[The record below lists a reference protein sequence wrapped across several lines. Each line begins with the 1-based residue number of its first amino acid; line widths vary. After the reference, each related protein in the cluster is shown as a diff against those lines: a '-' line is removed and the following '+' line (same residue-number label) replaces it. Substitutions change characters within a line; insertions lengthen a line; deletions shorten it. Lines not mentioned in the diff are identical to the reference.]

1 MKVRF
6 APSPTG
12 YIHVGNCRTLLINW
26 LFARHHGAEFILR
39 LDDTDKERNEKRY
52 EEGLLEDLQW
62 LGLTYDHYVK
72 QSDRMGL
79 YAAAVS
85 KLKNIGRLYAC
96 YETPEELE
104 FKRRRQVSQGLPP
117 LYDRGSLH
125 LSDPEKQ
132 KYIEEGRTP
141 HWRFL
146 ILPEDVTWD
155 DMVRGPLHFE
165 GAKLSDPVLIRED
178 GMPIYT
184 LASVVDD
191 YDMGITHIIRGED
204 HIANTAVQLQ
214 IFKAL
219 GADLDK
225 LHFGHLSLLQS
236 ADGGELSK
244 RLGTGSIRDLRHDG
258 ILPMAISSIL
268 AKIGTSDAIQPF
280 ARMEDLIKTF
290 DMEKFSR
297 GTPKF
302 SMTELEMINQKLIH
316 QLSVEEARMHSGLSH
331 IEEDFWL
338 AVRPNLKTLHELKE
352 WWTICREDIKT
363 TTTEPEFIE
372 TALRLLPPAPWTETT
387 VSDWLNALKQETGR
401 KGKDLFMPLRQ
412 ALTGHDHGPEFGLL
426 LNLMGPELTRKRLEG
441 SLR

>member
-26 LFARHHGAEFILR
+26 LFAHHHGAEFILR

-52 EEGLLEDLQW
+52 EEGLLEDLGW
-62 LGLTYDHYVK
+62 LGLAYDQYLK
-72 QSDRMGL
+72 QSDRMSL

-85 KLKNIGRLYAC
+85 KLKKIGRLYAC

-104 FKRRRQVSQGLPP
+104 FKRRRQVLQGLPP

-125 LSDPEKQ
+125 LSGPEKQ
-132 KYIEEGRTP
+132 KYIDEGRTP

-146 ILPEDVTWD
+146 ILPEDVTWN

-165 GAKLSDPVLIRED
+165 GSKLSDPVLIRED

-191 YDMGITHIIRGED
+191 HDMGITHIIRGED

-219 GADLDK
+219 GANLDN

-244 RLGTGSIRDLRHDG
+244 RLGTGSIRDLRQEG
-258 ILPMAISSIL
+258 ILPMAITSVL
-268 AKIGTSDAIQPF
+268 AKIGTSDPIQPF
-280 ARMEDLIKTF
+280 AHMGDLIKTF

-302 SMTELEMINQKLIH
+302 SITELEMINQKLVH
-316 QLSVEEARMHSGLSH
+316 QLSLEEARTHSGLAY
-331 IEEDFWL
+331 IDEEFWV
-338 AVRPNLKTLHELKE
+338 AVRPNLKNLHELKE

-363 TTTEPEFIE
+363 KTTEPEFIE
-372 TALRLLPPAPWTETT
+372 IALRLLPSAPWTETT
-387 VSDWLNALKQETGR
+387 VSDWLGTLKQETGR

-412 ALTGHDHGPEFGLL
+412 ALTGHNHGPEFGLL
-426 LNLMGPELTRKRLEG
+426 LNLMRHDLTKKRLET

>member
-52 EEGLLEDLQW
+52 EDALLEDLRW
-62 LGLTYDHYVK
+62 LGFSYDRYVK
-72 QSDRMGL
+72 QSDRIEL

-85 KLKNIGRLYAC
+85 KLKSNGRLYAC
-96 YETPEELE
+96 YETPQELE
-104 FKRRRQVSQGLPP
+104 FKRRHQVAQGLPP

-125 LSDPEKQ
+125 LSKEEKQ
-132 KYIEEGRTP
+132 KYIDEGRTP

-146 ILPEDVTWD
+146 ILPEDVTWN

-165 GAKLSDPVLIRED
+165 GSKLSDPVLIRED

-191 YDMGITHIIRGED
+191 HDMGITHIIRGED

-219 GADLDK
+219 GADLNA
-225 LHFGHLSLLQS
+225 LHFGHLSLLQN

-244 RLGTGSIRDLRHDG
+244 RLGTGSIRDLRQDG

-268 AKIGTSDAIQPF
+268 AKIGTSDPIQPF
-280 ARMEDLIKTF
+280 GYLRDLIQTF

-302 SMTELEMINQKLIH
+302 SMTELEMINQKLLH
-316 QLSVEEARMHSGLSH
+316 QLSLTEARAHSGLSY
-331 IEEDFWL
+331 IDEDFWV
-338 AVRPNLKTLHELKE
+338 AVRPNLKTLQELKE
-352 WWTICREDIKT
+352 WWAICREDKKT
-363 TTTEPEFIE
+363 KASEPEFIKI
-372 TALRLLPPAPWTETT
+372 ALYLLPPMPWTETIA
-387 VSDWLNALKQETGR
+387 SDWLNAVKEQTGR

-412 ALTGHDHGPEFGLL
+412 ALTGHDRGPEFGLL
-426 LNLMGPELTRKRLEG
+426 LNLMGHDLTKRRLEN